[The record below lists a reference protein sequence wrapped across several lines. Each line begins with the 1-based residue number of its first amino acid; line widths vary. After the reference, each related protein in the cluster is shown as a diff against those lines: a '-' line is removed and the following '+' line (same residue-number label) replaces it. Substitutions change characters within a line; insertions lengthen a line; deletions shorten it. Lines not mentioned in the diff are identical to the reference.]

1 MRQRIAPGQFM
12 GRTSNILVVDDESRN
27 RTLIGNFLEVLGYS
41 SEAAS
46 DGFEALKKL
55 GSGFDL
61 ILLDVM
67 MPGMDG
73 FEFTRR
79 IREHP
84 DYFDIPI
91 IMVTILD
98 DRDSR
103 LRAVEAGANDFITKP
118 IDRLEL
124 SIRVKSALKMKEA
137 QDTIKRHKN
146 ELEET
151 VKKRTAELVESEK
164 RFRKIFE
171 SAQDCIF
178 IKDRDRR
185 YLDVNVAATDLLQ
198 VKHEDIIGRTDT
210 ELFGASYD
218 AAARDIESRVL
229 QGQTIESQ
237 QSLVWNSQPT
247 SLDFIRFPLRD
258 STGEIIGI
266 CGIVRELADPLS
278 ISSGYSPTI
287 SEYKSES
294 MLSTL
299 AKANIA
305 AETNSVLLLTGETGS
320 GKDHL
325 ARYIHDRSSRSN
337 GPFYSINCAAI
348 PPELAESELFGH
360 EAGSYTGAVRRKRG
374 MLELAEGGTLL
385 LNEIGELSPLM
396 QAKLLTFFDTFSFTR
411 VGGEKV
417 VSVNMR
423 PIAATNRDLHKEVSE
438 GSFRMDLFYRLN
450 VLSINV
456 PPLRERL
463 EDLTTIAN
471 QILIRLCE
479 KLHINSL
486 PRIQSNAIE
495 ALRNYS
501 WPGNIRE
508 LRNVLERGLILSRG
522 QTICIGH
529 LGLGKSELS
538 QDPEA
543 QMQPERSLYEAIG
556 DTERR
561 LIENALRRATG
572 KRHEAARL
580 LGISRFA
587 LTRHMVKLGIN
598 DV

>member
-1 MRQRIAPGQFM
+1 M

>member
-1 MRQRIAPGQFM
+1 
-12 GRTSNILVVDDESRN
+12 
-27 RTLIGNFLEVLGYS
+27 
-41 SEAAS
+41 
-46 DGFEALKKL
+46 
-55 GSGFDL
+55 
-61 ILLDVM
+61 
-67 MPGMDG
+67 
-73 FEFTRR
+73 
-79 IREHP
+79 
-84 DYFDIPI
+84 
-91 IMVTILD
+91 
-98 DRDSR
+98 
-103 LRAVEAGANDFITKP
+103 
-118 IDRLEL
+118 
-124 SIRVKSALKMKEA
+124 
-137 QDTIKRHKN
+137 
-146 ELEET
+146 
-151 VKKRTAELVESEK
+151 
-164 RFRKIFE
+164 
-171 SAQDCIF
+171 
-178 IKDRDRR
+178 
-185 YLDVNVAATDLLQ
+185 
-198 VKHEDIIGRTDT
+198 
-210 ELFGASYD
+210 
-218 AAARDIESRVL
+218 
-229 QGQTIESQ
+229 
-237 QSLVWNSQPT
+237 
-247 SLDFIRFPLRD
+247 
-258 STGEIIGI
+258 
-266 CGIVRELADPLS
+266 
-278 ISSGYSPTI
+278 
-287 SEYKSES
+287 

-305 AETNSVLLLTGETGS
+305 AETNSVILLTGETGS

-396 QAKLLTFFDTFSFTR
+396 QAKLLTFFDTFLFTR

-508 LRNVLERGLILSRG
+508 LRNVFERGLILSRG

-543 QMQPERSLYEAIG
+543 QMQPERSLYKAIG

>member
-1 MRQRIAPGQFM
+1 M
-12 GRTSNILVVDDESRN
+12 GRTGHILVVDDESRN
-27 RTLIGNFLEVLGYS
+27 RTLIGNFLEVAGYS
-41 SEAAS
+41 SESAC

-79 IREHP
+79 LRKHP

-151 VKKRTAELVESEK
+151 VKQRTAELLESEK

-178 IKDRDRR
+178 IKDRNRR
-185 YLDVNVAATDLLQ
+185 YLDVNSAATDLLQ
-198 VKHEDIIGRTDT
+198 LRREDIIGKSDS
-210 ELFGASYD
+210 ELFGPCYD
-218 AAARDIESRVL
+218 ATGSDIESRVL

-237 QSLVWNSQPT
+237 QSLVWHSQPT

-258 STGEIIGI
+258 SAGKITGI

-278 ISSGYSPTI
+278 ISHSYSSPI

-294 MLSTL
+294 MLWTL
-299 AKANIA
+299 AKANVA
-305 AETNSVLLLTGETGS
+305 AETNSIVLLTGETGS

-337 GPFYSINCAAI
+337 GPFYAINCAAI

-396 QAKLLTFFDTFSFTR
+396 QAKLLTFFDTFSFSR
-411 VGGEKV
+411 VGGEKT

-423 PIAATNRDLHKEVSE
+423 PMAATNRDLQKEVSE
-438 GSFRMDLFYRLN
+438 GRFRMDLFYRLN
-450 VLSINV
+450 VLSISV

-463 EDLTTIAN
+463 EDLPTIAN
-471 QILIRLCE
+471 QILVRLCE
-479 KLHINSL
+479 KLHINFV
-486 PRIQSNAIE
+486 PRIHTNAIE
-495 ALRNYS
+495 KLRNYS

-522 QTICIGH
+522 QTICNGH
-529 LGLGKSELS
+529 LGMGNLELS
-538 QDPEA
+538 NTPETHL
-543 QMQPERSLYEAIG
+543 QSGRSLCEAIG
-556 DTERR
+556 DTERS
-561 LIENALRRATG
+561 LIENALRTASG
-572 KRHEAARL
+572 KKNEAARI

-587 LTRHMVKLGIN
+587 LTRHMIKLGIN
-598 DV
+598 DF

>member
-1 MRQRIAPGQFM
+1 MGQLS
-12 GRTSNILVVDDESRN
+12 RILVVDDESRN
-27 RTLIGNFLEVLGYS
+27 RTLIRNFLEVMGHS
-41 SEAAS
+41 SESAN
-46 DGFEALKKL
+46 DGFEALGKFK
-55 GSGFDL
+55 SGFDL
-61 ILLDVM
+61 ILMDVM

-73 FEFTRR
+73 FEVTRR
-79 IREHP
+79 IREDP
-84 DYFDIPI
+84 DYGDIPI

-103 LRAVEAGANDFITKP
+103 LRAVEAGVNDFITKP

-137 QDTIKRHKN
+137 QDTIKRHN
-146 ELEET
+146 DELEET

-178 IKDRDRR
+178 IKDRDRK
-185 YLDVNVAATDLLQ
+185 YMDLNAAAIDLLQ
-198 VKHEDIIGRTDT
+198 IKYEDIIGKSDS
-210 ELFGASYD
+210 ELFGADYD
-218 AAARDIESRVL
+218 AAAKDLESRVL

-247 SLDFIRFPLRD
+247 ALDFIRFPLRD
-258 STGEIIGI
+258 SSGEITGI
-266 CGIVRELADPLS
+266 CGIVRELADHISLS
-278 ISSGYSPTI
+278 SDYSPAI

-299 AKANIA
+299 AKANVA
-305 AETNSVLLLTGETGS
+305 AETSSIILLTGETGS

-411 VGGEKV
+411 VGGEKT

-423 PIAATNRDLHKEVSE
+423 PMAATNRDLQKEVSE
-438 GSFRMDLFYRLN
+438 GRFRMDLFYRLN

-479 KLHINSL
+479 KLHINFV
-486 PRIQSNAIE
+486 PRIHTNAIE
-495 ALRNYS
+495 KLRNYS

-508 LRNVLERGLILSRG
+508 LRNVFLNG
-522 QTICIGH
+522 
-529 LGLGKSELS
+529 
-538 QDPEA
+538 
-543 QMQPERSLYEAIG
+543 
-556 DTERR
+556 
-561 LIENALRRATG
+561 
-572 KRHEAARL
+572 
-580 LGISRFA
+580 
-587 LTRHMVKLGIN
+587 V
-598 DV
+598 

>member
-1 MRQRIAPGQFM
+1 M
-12 GRTSNILVVDDESRN
+12 GRTSHILVVDDESRN

-55 GSGFDL
+55 EAGFDL

-73 FEFTRR
+73 FELTRR

-103 LRAVEAGANDFITKP
+103 LRAVEAGANDFIAKP

-124 SIRVKSALKMKEA
+124 SIRVKSALKIKEV
-137 QDTIKRHKN
+137 QDTIKRHN
-146 ELEET
+146 SELEET
-151 VKKRTAELVESEK
+151 IKKQTAELVESEK

-178 IKDRDRR
+178 IKDRDRK
-185 YLDVNVAATDLLQ
+185 YVDLNVAAIDLFQ
-198 VKHEDIIGRTDT
+198 IKYEDIIGKSDS
-210 ELFGASYD
+210 ELFGANYD
-218 AAARDIESRVL
+218 AAAKDIESRVL

-247 SLDFIRFPLRD
+247 ALDFIRFPLRD
-258 STGEIIGI
+258 SSGEITGI
-266 CGIVRELADPLS
+266 CGIVRELADHISLS
-278 ISSGYSPTI
+278 SDYSPTI

-299 AKANIA
+299 AKANVA
-305 AETNSVLLLTGETGS
+305 AETSSIILLTGETGS
-320 GKDHL
+320 GKDYL

-348 PPELAESELFGH
+348 PAELAESELFGH

-411 VGGEKV
+411 VGGEKA

-423 PIAATNRDLHKEVSE
+423 PMAATNRDLQKEVSE
-438 GSFRMDLFYRLN
+438 GRFRMDLFYRLN

-479 KLHINSL
+479 KLHINVV
-486 PRIQSNAIE
+486 PRIHMNAIE
-495 ALRNYS
+495 KLRNYS

-529 LGLGKSELS
+529 LGLEKTELS
-538 QDPEA
+538 QNPQGQIE
-543 QMQPERSLYEAIG
+543 PERSLHEAIE

-561 LIENALRRATG
+561 LIENALLRASG